1 MSANILDLFASN
13 VTATANGNGSW
24 KDTAEIV
31 DYDVPVLFLFFNLEF
46 AAAGAEGGNYDLYW
60 KPRSASA
67 SDPGMLVAQYSTFD
81 EDATKLSFC
90 RVPPGQL
97 KCIVTGSGLNVM
109 PQAIL
114 GAG

>member
-31 DYDVPVLFLFFNLEF
+31 DYDVPVLFLFFNLKF

-60 KPRSASA
+60 KPA
-67 SDPGMLVAQYSTFD
+67 VQ
-81 EDATKLSFC
+81 
-90 RVPPGQL
+90 
-97 KCIVTGSGLNVM
+97 
-109 PQAIL
+109 PQATPGCWWPNTTHSMRMSL
-114 GAG
+114 SCPSAGCLRASSSALSRGPG